1 MCSVHVRQCLRKRS
15 NIGEVVIDFAVP
27 LKRGHALR
35 ATIRCTVA
43 TWVKVQQMVA
53 GVGRVRE
60 VSEAEDLQV
69 PGPAKVVPGGC
80 CEKDMQVASGWKL
93 GTFFFVWWMW
103 SGLSLKA

>member
-1 MCSVHVRQCLRKRS
+1 MCMCGSMHARQCLRKRS

-35 ATIRCTVA
+35 ATIRCTVG

-69 PGPAKVVPGGC
+69 PVQARLPFRKMSFFLRKMKALGPSSPG
-80 CEKDMQVASGWKL
+80 
-93 GTFFFVWWMW
+93 
-103 SGLSLKA
+103 